1 VESLKK
7 SESKYYNT
15 SLLMDEALLLL
26 LEKKEYE
33 FITVKEICEKAG
45 VNRSTFYLH
54 YETIDDLL
62 DETIGMI
69 NNRFMEAFNNEKLNV
84 LSSSKE
90 SLFFIN
96 EKYLIPYLNFV
107 KENKNIYKLIYKNAR
122 LFQTQSTL
130 EKFYNEIFEIV
141 LDKFG
146 VSNEEKDYIFSY
158 YAFGVVAV
166 VKKWIE
172 KDCKDDISFITKL
185 IINVIGHT
193 E

>member
-1 VESLKK
+1 MKK

-130 EKFYNEIFEIV
+130 EKFYNEVFEIV

>member
-130 EKFYNEIFEIV
+130 EKFYNEIFEIA
-141 LDKFG
+141 LDKHG

-185 IINVIGHT
+185 IINVIGHN